1 VAADQAPPR
10 QDIGSVVL
18 TDRAMY
24 LRWLLLTLLCV
35 ALLAVGQM
43 LFKSAANQ
51 WRVDGWSWSSVSTLF
66 SPSFV
71 AAMALYAGAT
81 ILWLAILRVVPL
93 SIAFPVFALSFLF
106 VPVLAHFVWGEPL
119 TARTL
124 LGGAIIVIGVIV
136 SVR

>member
-1 VAADQAPPR
+1 
-10 QDIGSVVL
+10 
-18 TDRAMY
+18 MY
-24 LRWLLLTLLCV
+24 LRGLLLTLLCV
-35 ALLAVGQM
+35 ALLAVGQL
-43 LFKSAANQ
+43 LFKSAASQ

-71 AAMALYAGAT
+71 AAMVLYAGVT

-93 SIAFPVFALSFLF
+93 SIAFPIYALSFLF
-106 VPVLAHFVWGEPL
+106 VPVLAHFVWGETL

>member
-1 VAADQAPPR
+1 
-10 QDIGSVVL
+10 
-18 TDRAMY
+18 MY

-43 LFKSAANQ
+43 LFKSAAGQ

-71 AAMALYAGAT
+71 AAMALYAGVT
-81 ILWLAILRVVPL
+81 ILWLAVLRVVPL
-93 SIAFPVFALSFLF
+93 SIAFPIFALSFIF

-119 TARTL
+119 TLRTL
-124 LGGAIIVIGVIV
+124 LGGAIIVIGVII